1 MEPKAYA
8 HILRNKLL
16 FNWVP
21 AVRPL
26 VYRFYPAAEAPVF
39 VLGNQKSGTSA
50 IAALLARAAGLS
62 YDIDLGGLRLPEYE
76 AIYADRR
83 QLPTLLKKRA
93 GVEFSKGLVKE
104 PNLTFL
110 LPELLR
116 LHPRSRFVFVVRD
129 PRANIRSILNR
140 LQVPGDLATLPPEDY
155 PEISPM
161 WRAILFNHWVGDAS
175 RQLNYVAR
183 SAERWQQALNVYQ
196 EQAGRVALIRYEDFR
211 VAKQEAIRELAR
223 RIDLP
228 APHDIS
234 RWVDVQFQP
243 AGRPVADY
251 HDFFGAANLSFIEQ
265 ECAAGMRQL
274 NYPLTNQL

>member
-16 FNWVP
+16 FNWAP
-21 AVRPL
+21 ALRPV
-26 VYRFYPAAEAPVF
+26 VYRFFPPAEAPVF
-39 VLGNQKSGTSA
+39 VLGNQKAGTSA
-50 IAALLARAAGLS
+50 IAALLARAGGLS
-62 YDIDLGGLRLPEYE
+62 YDIDLGGLRVREYE
-76 AIYADRR
+76 AIYADRSR
-83 QLPTLLKKRA
+83 LPTLLLERA

-116 LHPRSRFVFVVRD
+116 LHPRSRFVFVARD

-140 LQVPGDLATLPPEDY
+140 LQIPGNLRTVDPADY
-155 PEISPM
+155 PELSPM
-161 WRAILFNHWVGDAS
+161 WEAILFNFWVGDPA
-175 RQLNYVAR
+175 RALNYVAR
-183 SAERWQQALNVYQ
+183 SAERWQQATDLYLAHQ
-196 EQAGRVALIRYEDFR
+196 DRVRLIRYEDFR
-211 VAKQEAIRELAR
+211 GAKVEAIQQLAREL
-223 RIDLP
+223 DLS

-243 AGRPVADY
+243 AGRPVSDY
-251 HDFFGAANLSFIEQ
+251 LSFFGQANLTSIEQ

-274 NYPLTNQL
+274 AYPLTNNL